1 MIIDHRTYT
10 VAHGCKS
17 DFLSKFEKF
26 GLPVQMRHL
35 GNMIGYFTTVV
46 GSVNDL
52 VHMWGYEDF
61 ADMEGRRSARNA
73 DPGWGEFRR
82 MTKGMLVKQETKILK
97 PTSFS
102 TLR

>member
-10 VAHGCKS
+10 VAHGCKQ
-17 DFLSKFEKF
+17 DFISKFEEH
-26 GLPVQMRHL
+26 GLPVQLKHL
-35 GNMIGYFTTVV
+35 GNMIGYFTTLV

-52 VHMWGYEDF
+52 VHMWGYENF
-61 ADMEGRRSARNA
+61 ADMERRRDARNA
-73 DPGWGEFRR
+73 DPAWGEFRR
-82 MTKGMLVKQETKILK
+82 MTKGMLVKQETRILK

>member
-1 MIIDHRTYT
+1 
-10 VAHGCKS
+10 
-17 DFLSKFEKF
+17 
-26 GLPVQMRHL
+26 
-35 GNMIGYFTTVV
+35 MIGYFTTVV

-61 ADMEGRRSARNA
+61 ADMERRRGARDA
-73 DPGWGEFRR
+73 DPGWGEFSR

>member
-1 MIIDHRTYT
+1 
-10 VAHGCKS
+10 
-17 DFLSKFEKF
+17 
-26 GLPVQMRHL
+26 
-35 GNMIGYFTTVV
+35 
-46 GSVNDL
+46 
-52 VHMWGYEDF
+52 
-61 ADMEGRRSARNA
+61 MEGRRSARNA